1 MNHWHTLGHSY
12 VAWNLSQQFESK
24 CRALLNK
31 GIAPKDTT
39 SPHHMSCHTE
49 RRRERRKI
57 RTIQYILSPFI
68 VSKCQSN
75 HDKRTKQRDD
85 PSGRT
90 NFWRVHDVCCRSL
103 LVVVDECRHSKIPM
117 NKSKC
122 KIFPNDERSSGI
134 CACMHTDVKCS
145 TFLVS
150 RATNHLCS
158 TKDEMRLT
166 AATAASF

>member
-1 MNHWHTLGHSY
+1 MPCIAQQRNC
-12 VAWNLSQQFESK
+12 SQ
-24 CRALLNK
+24 RYR
-31 GIAPKDTT
+31 IAT
-39 SPHHMSCHTE
+39 SHVMPYQRYDATE
-49 RRRERRKI
+49 IRRERRKI
-57 RTIQYILSPFI
+57 RTIQYMLSPFI

-103 LVVVDECRHSKIPM
+103 LVVADECRHSKIPM
-117 NKSKC
+117 DKSKC
-122 KIFPNDERSSGI
+122 TIFPNDERSSGI
-134 CACMHTDVKCS
+134 YACMHTDVKCS

-158 TKDEMRLT
+158 TKDEMKP
-166 AATAASF
+166 TAASF